1 MQIGVI
7 GAGAW
12 GTALSTVA
20 ARNGHKVALWDPA
33 HEIAEMVNREHRHP
47 FALKGVQLDPAI
59 IGKRDLEET
68 AGAAM
73 LLVAV
78 PAQSMRTALEGLN
91 QYIKPGTILVICAK
105 GIEIGTGSLMSQ
117 IVGQCIPQ
125 ANTAILSGPTFAS
138 EVARGQPT
146 AVTLATNDREVGERI
161 VHAIGGQSFR
171 PYLSNDVIGTQVAG
185 AIKNVLAIAC
195 GIAQGRKLGDNA
207 RSAVITRGIA
217 EIGRLSLALGGKP
230 ETLMS
235 LSGIGDVVLTCTS
248 EQSRNYSL
256 GVNIGAGQT
265 LENAIAGAGSTIEGM
280 ATAVSV
286 TKLSS
291 QHNIEMPISCAVN
304 SILQGQTDIEATI
317 TGLLARPFRLE
328 TGFTPGASDSS

>member
-20 ARNGHKVALWDPA
+20 ARNGHEVALWDPVQD
-33 HEIAEMVNREHRHP
+33 IAVAVNREHRHP

-59 IGKRDLEET
+59 VGKGDLEET
-68 AGAAM
+68 AAATI

-78 PAQSMRTALEGLN
+78 PAQSMRTALETLN
-91 QYIKPGTILVICAK
+91 HYIKPGTILVICAK
-105 GIEIGTGSLMSQ
+105 GIEIGTGALMSD
-117 IVGQCIPQ
+117 IAGQCAPQ
-125 ANTAILSGPTFAS
+125 ASTAILSGPTFAS
-138 EVARGQPT
+138 EVARGHPT
-146 AVTLATNDREVGERI
+146 AVTLATDEGEVGERI
-161 VHAIGGQSFR
+161 VHAIGSQSFR
-171 PYLSNDVIGTQVAG
+171 PYLSNDVIGTQVGG

-195 GIAQGRKLGDNA
+195 GIARGRELGDIA

-265 LENAIAGAGSTIEGM
+265 LENAISEVGSTIEGIP
-280 ATAVSV
+280 TAASV
-286 TKLSS
+286 TNLSS
-291 QHNIEMPISCAVN
+291 QHNIEMPISYAVN

-317 TGLLARPFRLE
+317 SGLLARPFRSE
-328 TGFTPGASDSS
+328 MGFISEALDGS